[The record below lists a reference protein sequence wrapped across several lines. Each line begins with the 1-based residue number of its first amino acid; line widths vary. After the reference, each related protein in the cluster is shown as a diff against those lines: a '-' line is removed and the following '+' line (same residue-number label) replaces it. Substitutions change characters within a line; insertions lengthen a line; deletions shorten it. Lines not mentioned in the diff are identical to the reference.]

1 MKRRDFIRT
10 AGGSAAATTAVA
22 AGSGTAAAQT
32 VQPEFTELEGIDG
45 GIEDLRGESE
55 VTVEV
60 GASGNGGNVAFS
72 PAGIWI
78 DPGTTVI
85 WEWTGDGGDHNVVA
99 TDGPAPLESELIGEA
114 GATYEFEFTEEH
126 AGITNYQCEPH
137 ASLGMLGAVAVGE
150 DVPTV
155 EVGGS
160 SGGWPE
166 DLAHDAGV
174 PIQKHYVGIASFL
187 GIAVSLV
194 FAFYVLKYG
203 ESPNTGQGGA

>member
-22 AGSGTAAAQT
+22 ASSGTAAAQT
-32 VQPEFTELEGIDG
+32 TQPDFTELEGVDG
-45 GIEDLRGESE
+45 GIEDLRGQSE

-72 PAGIWI
+72 PAGIWV

-85 WEWTGDGGDHNVVA
+85 WEWTGEGGDHNVVA

-126 AGITNYQCEPH
+126 AGITNYQCDPH

-203 ESPNTGQGGA
+203 ESPNTGQGGS

>member
-22 AGSGTAAAQT
+22 ASSGTAAAQE
-32 VQPEFTELEGIDG
+32 VQPDFTELEGVDG
-45 GIEDLRGESE
+45 GIEDLRGEDE

-60 GASGNGGNVAFS
+60 GASGNGGDVAFS

-85 WEWTGDGGDHNVVA
+85 WEWTGNGGAHNVVA
-99 TDGPAPLESELIGEA
+99 TDGPAPLESELVGEA
-114 GATYEFEFTEEH
+114 GFTYEFEFTEDH

-137 ASLGMLGAVAVGE
+137 AGLGMLGAVAVGE

-160 SGGWPE
+160 AGGWPE

-174 PIQKHYVGIASFL
+174 LIQKHYVGIVSFL

-194 FAFYVLKYG
+194 FTFYVLKYG

>member
-10 AGGSAAATTAVA
+10 AVGSAAATTAVA

-32 VQPEFTELEGIDG
+32 VQPDFTELEGIDG

-78 DPGTTVI
+78 DPGTTVT
-85 WEWTGDGGDHNVVA
+85 WEWTGEGGDHNVVA

-114 GATYEFEFTEEH
+114 GATYEFEFTEDH

-203 ESPNTGQGGA
+203 ESPNTGQGGS

>member
-78 DPGTTVI
+78 DPGTTVT
-85 WEWTGDGGDHNVVA
+85 WEWTGEGGDHNVVA

-114 GATYEFEFTEEH
+114 GATYEFEFTEDH

-203 ESPNTGQGGA
+203 ESPNTGQGGS

>member
-10 AGGSAAATTAVA
+10 AVGSAAATTAVA

-32 VQPEFTELEGIDG
+32 VQPDFTELEGIDG

-78 DPGTTVI
+78 DPGTTVT
-85 WEWTGDGGDHNVVA
+85 WEWTGEGGDHNVVA

-114 GATYEFEFTEEH
+114 GATYEFEFTEDH

>member
-203 ESPNTGQGGA
+203 ESPNTGQGGS

>member
-22 AGSGTAAAQT
+22 ASSGTAAAQT
-32 VQPEFTELEGIDG
+32 TQPDFTELEGVDG
-45 GIEDLRGESE
+45 GIEDLRGQSE

-72 PAGIWI
+72 PAGIWV

-85 WEWTGDGGDHNVVA
+85 WEWTGEGGDHNVVA

-203 ESPNTGQGGA
+203 ESPNTGQGGS

>member
-22 AGSGTAAAQT
+22 ASSGSAAAQT
-32 VQPEFTELEGIDG
+32 VQPEFSELEGIDG

-85 WEWTGDGGDHNVVA
+85 WEWTGEGGDHNVVT
-99 TDGPAPLESELIGEA
+99 TDGPASLESELVGEA
-114 GATYEFEFTEEH
+114 GATYEFEFTEDH

-160 SGGWPE
+160 AGGWPE

-174 PIQKHYVGIASFL
+174 PIQKHYVGIVSFL

-203 ESPNTGQGGA
+203 ESPNTGQGGS

>member
-32 VQPEFTELEGIDG
+32 VQPDFTELEGIDG

-78 DPGTTVI
+78 DPGTTVT
-85 WEWTGDGGDHNVVA
+85 WEWTGEGGDHNVVA

-114 GATYEFEFTEEH
+114 GATYEFEFTEDH

>member
-22 AGSGTAAAQT
+22 ASSGSAAAQT
-32 VQPEFTELEGIDG
+32 VQPEFSELEGIDG

-85 WEWTGDGGDHNVVA
+85 WEWTGEGGDHNVV
-99 TDGPAPLESELIGEA
+99 TVDGPAEFSSDLVGEA
-114 GATYEFEFTEEH
+114 
-126 AGITNYQCEPH
+126 
-137 ASLGMLGAVAVGE
+137 
-150 DVPTV
+150 
-155 EVGGS
+155 
-160 SGGWPE
+160 
-166 DLAHDAGV
+166 
-174 PIQKHYVGIASFL
+174 
-187 GIAVSLV
+187 
-194 FAFYVLKYG
+194 
-203 ESPNTGQGGA
+203 

>member
-85 WEWTGDGGDHNVVA
+85 WEWTGEGGDHNVVA

-114 GATYEFEFTEEH
+114 GATYEFEFTEDH

>member
-22 AGSGTAAAQT
+22 AGSGTAAAQEE
-32 VQPEFTELEGIDG
+32 QPEFSELEGIDG

-60 GASGNGGNVAFS
+60 GASGNGGNVAYS

-85 WEWTGDGGDHNVVA
+85 WEWTGEGGEHNVVT
-99 TDGPAPLESELIGEA
+99 TDGPAELESELTAESGF
-114 GATYEFEFTEEH
+114 TYEFEFTEDH

-137 ASLGMLGAVAVGE
+137 ASLG
-150 DVPTV
+150 
-155 EVGGS
+155 
-160 SGGWPE
+160 
-166 DLAHDAGV
+166 
-174 PIQKHYVGIASFL
+174 
-187 GIAVSLV
+187 
-194 FAFYVLKYG
+194 
-203 ESPNTGQGGA
+203 

>member
-22 AGSGTAAAQT
+22 ASSGTAAAQT

-45 GIEDLRGESE
+45 GIEDLRGQDE

-60 GASGNGGNVAFS
+60 GASGNGGNVAFA

-85 WEWTGDGGDHNVVA
+85 WEWTGEGGDHNVA
-99 TDGPAPLESELIGEA
+99 TTDGPAPLDSPLQADGS
-114 GATYEFEFTEEH
+114 YEFQFTEEH

-160 SGGWPE
+160 AGGWPE
-166 DLAHDAGV
+166 DLAHEAGV

-194 FAFYVLKYG
+194 FTFYVLKYG

>member
-22 AGSGTAAAQT
+22 ASSGSAAAQT
-32 VQPEFTELEGIDG
+32 VQPEFSELEGIDG

-85 WEWTGDGGDHNVVA
+85 WEWTGEGGDHNVVT
-99 TDGPAPLESELIGEA
+99 TDGPASLESELVGEA
-114 GATYEFEFTEEH
+114 GHTYEFEFTEDH

-137 ASLGMLGAVAVGE
+137 ASLGMLGSVAVGD

-155 EVGGS
+155 ETGG
-160 SGGWPE
+160 GGGGGGGAPQIP
-166 DLAHDAGV
+166 DSA
-174 PIQKHYVGIASFL
+174 KTL
-187 GIAVSLV
+187 GIATFFAMVSTLS
-194 FAFYVLKYG
+194 FAFFFIKYG
-203 ESPNTGQGGA
+203 GDYENA

>member
-32 VQPEFTELEGIDG
+32 VQPDFTELEGIDG

-78 DPGTTVI
+78 DPGTTVT
-85 WEWTGDGGDHNVVA
+85 WEWTGEGGDHNVVA

-114 GATYEFEFTEEH
+114 GATYEFEFTEDH

-203 ESPNTGQGGA
+203 ESPNTGQGGS